1 MPNKDK
7 EIADLKTKL
16 KITRSNLESAQVTIF
31 DLKEGGQDDR
41 QELKWRRGCMNNACP
56 ACKLGFQASKGL

>member
-7 EIADLKTKL
+7 QISTLEHDL
-16 KITRSNLESAQVTIF
+16 KITRSSLESAQVTIF

-41 QELKWRRGCMNNACP
+41 QELKWRRGCMNNACKD
-56 ACKLGFQASKGL
+56 CKVGFQESRGL